1 MSNLLAD
8 KHVINAK
15 TQLSMSN
22 YLFDDQKYIFIDFF
36 AGGGGASTGIKQAI
50 GRDPDIAI
58 NHDEVA
64 LSMHAANHLQTVHLD
79 VDVFEHHPKNVT
91 KGKKIIGWFSPDCF
105 PGDTLVL
112 TKKGYMPISEIAVG
126 EYVLTHN
133 QRWRKVNKI
142 FKSSKIVNTIRG
154 QGHHGIKVSSEHPF
168 YIREYRKF
176 WNNDVRQYRHDF
188 SEPQWT
194 KAGKLEAKKHFWG
207 TPTMV
212 PALPIPSVGGRG
224 MEIDEKLLWLAGRYV
239 GDGWSRLYRREA
251 QNRAEIVIICA
262 KKEKDELLKRLNQWE
277 RNGSRSQFNEI
288 AWTIREM
295 QSTYQFSTSH
305 KGLVE
310 WLRKNFGHKAE
321 HKTIPAWLYGA
332 KTDYV
337 EAFLDGYFSAD
348 GHKRK
353 VANKDKHFVTTTSK
367 KLAYGLK
374 TILATLGRF
383 ANVYFTIRKPTT
395 IEGRAINA
403 KPVFNLEWR
412 NSFEEDHQ
420 YAKKID
426 GIFWSRIKHLT
437 IGTEKETVYNLSVE
451 EDESYVVEG
460 IIVHN
465 CTWHCNAKGTVL
477 DRHGE
482 HDKSLKY
489 AKKGTRCAAQDT
501 NKATRVRGLAW
512 VALGYALCTD
522 LELFFLENVKEFLDW
537 SPVFLNSKGEYVA
550 DKTKKGQ
557 TFKAFIQCL
566 TTGLP
571 RDSAT
576 LPEIRE
582 FLSTFLIDDYD
593 EEKLFKGLGYEV
605 QWQLLKA
612 CDYGAPTIRERLF
625 MIARKDGR
633 PIVWPKATHANPH
646 KLKSGQKPWV
656 GVHEVIDFSLPSYSI
671 FMSKAE
677 KDAKKLRIKRPL
689 QDSTLRRIGKGLEKF
704 VINEPEPFL
713 VTVNH
718 KENKEGEF
726 RGQSTKEPLHTITT
740 KLGTG
745 IVVPNIKKIDTQ
757 DSTILAP
764 CISTYFG
771 ERKDENG
778 DNIVDGR
785 GHRINQ
791 PVSVITAGGMRH
803 ALVLPE
809 LVQLPYIVRDFNK
822 SIGSHVSNPVGVI
835 TTGGNGKCT
844 LSTAH
849 AVKFRGSNY
858 GYSVKEPSHTITA
871 EGTHQG
877 IIETLLSDGKEIQN
891 SHLSDGY
898 AQTYLHACFGTHSS
912 FDSYRKSVEYDDVT
926 GVFWDKATKARID
939 AVRTFLSDFTSTSDE
954 SALGIIT
961 INGAKYQIIDI
972 TLRMLTPREL
982 FSAQGFPE
990 NYIID
995 RTLSGRMLT
1004 KEEQVRMV
1012 GNSVSPKVAEA
1023 IVKANV
1029 FSYSDIPFVEAA

>member
-1 MSNLLAD
+1 MS
-8 KHVINAK
+8 KPS
-15 TQLSMSN
+15 QSN
-22 YLFDDQKYIFIDFF
+22 MNTFLFDDHDPYLFIDFF
-36 AGGGGASTGIKQAI
+36 AGGGGASEGIKQAI

-79 VDVFEHHPKNVT
+79 VDVFEHHPRNVA
-91 KGKKIIGWFSPDCF
+91 KGKKIIGWFSPDC
-105 PGDTLVL
+105 
-112 TKKGYMPISEIAVG
+112 
-126 EYVLTHN
+126 
-133 QRWRKVNKI
+133 
-142 FKSSKIVNTIRG
+142 
-154 QGHHGIKVSSEHPF
+154 
-168 YIREYRKF
+168 
-176 WNNDVRQYRHDF
+176 
-188 SEPQWT
+188 
-194 KAGKLEAKKHFWG
+194 
-207 TPTMV
+207 
-212 PALPIPSVGGRG
+212 
-224 MEIDEKLLWLAGRYV
+224 
-239 GDGWSRLYRREA
+239 
-251 QNRAEIVIICA
+251 
-262 KKEKDELLKRLNQWE
+262 
-277 RNGSRSQFNEI
+277 
-288 AWTIREM
+288 
-295 QSTYQFSTSH
+295 
-305 KGLVE
+305 
-310 WLRKNFGHKAE
+310 
-321 HKTIPAWLYGA
+321 
-332 KTDYV
+332 
-337 EAFLDGYFSAD
+337 
-348 GHKRK
+348 
-353 VANKDKHFVTTTSK
+353 
-367 KLAYGLK
+367 
-374 TILATLGRF
+374 
-383 ANVYFTIRKPTT
+383 
-395 IEGRAINA
+395 
-403 KPVFNLEWR
+403 
-412 NSFEEDHQ
+412 
-420 YAKKID
+420 
-426 GIFWSRIKHLT
+426 
-437 IGTEKETVYNLSVE
+437 
-451 EDESYVVEG
+451 
-460 IIVHN
+460 
-465 CTWHCNAKGTVL
+465 TWHCNAKGTIL

-512 VALGYALCTD
+512 VALGYALSAD

-537 SPVFLNSKGEYVA
+537 SPVYLNEKGEYVA
-550 DKTKKGQ
+550 DKTKKGE
-557 TFKAFIQCL
+557 TFKAFVQCL

-582 FLSTFLIDDYD
+582 FLSTFLLDDYD

-633 PIVWPKATHANPH
+633 PIVWPKATHGDPK

-677 KDAKKLRIKRPL
+677 KDARKLRIKRPL

-745 IVVPNIKKIDTQ
+745 IVIPNIQRID
-757 DSTILAP
+757 AP
-764 CISTYFG
+764 WIVKGYGGPRGGYASSIKAPVGAITTVDHNAIGTLTLTPYISTYFG

-809 LVQLPYIVRDFNK
+809 LVQFPYIVRDFNK
-822 SIGSHVSNPVGVI
+822 SIGSHVSNPVGAI

-877 IIETLLSDGKEIQN
+877 IVETLLSNGKEIKN
-891 SHLSDGY
+891 THLSDGY
-898 AQTYLHACFGTHSS
+898 AQTYTHTCFGTQSS
-912 FDSYRKSVEYDDVT
+912 LDTYRKSVEYDAVT
-926 GVFWDKATKARID
+926 GIFWDKATKARID
-939 AVRTFLSDFTSTSDE
+939 AVRAFLSAYTSTQDE
-954 SALGIIT
+954 SALGIID
-961 INGAKYQIIDI
+961 INGTKYQIIDI

-1012 GNSVSPKVAEA
+1012 GNSVSPEVAEA

-1029 FSYSDIPFVEAA
+1029 FTYSDIPFEEAA